1 MISVLFIITVTVLFY
16 ITFEQFVKEDIP
28 VYSKVMLLVAAYCAA
43 YYLLCIIQVIS

>member
-1 MISVLFIITVTVLFY
+1 MISVLFIITVTIIFY
-16 ITFEQFVKEDIP
+16 IAFEQFAKEDLP

>member
-1 MISVLFIITVTVLFY
+1 MISALFVNATTVLFY

-43 YYLLCIIQVIS
+43 YYISCIIMVIL